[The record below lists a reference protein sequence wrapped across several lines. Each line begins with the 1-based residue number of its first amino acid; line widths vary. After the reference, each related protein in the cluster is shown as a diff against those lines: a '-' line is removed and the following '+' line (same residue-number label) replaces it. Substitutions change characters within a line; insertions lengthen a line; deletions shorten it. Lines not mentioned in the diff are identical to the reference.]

1 MDYYKKQRLNNW
13 MLGLL
18 FVLGVILQFVG
29 HRKEGYFPLGI
40 QFISLAILLLVLYL
54 YNKRHA

>member
-1 MDYYKKQRLNNW
+1 MDYYKKQKLANW
-13 MLGLL
+13 ALGLL
-18 FVLGVILQFVG
+18 FVLGVILQILG
-29 HRKEGYFPLGI
+29 HRKEGYLPLLV